1 MTYSRWSNSN
11 WYSFHVTG
19 TGDDSA
25 SKDEQVLSLWHC
37 MDTMIDWTYK
47 QLILINKSGISL
59 SYPEVSDD
67 DIDEAMVIIKRFIT
81 EVNNDFKD

>member
-19 TGDDSA
+19 NDSA